1 MDLYKEVIKHISFND
16 VHKSKYKFY
25 VAGSI
30 YRGSTDPS
38 DIDIIMVMDDDAVTN
53 NGTGHKS
60 ILHSL
65 KSDLPMFIR
74 RVGDRMVSFELILP
88 GDKYYT
94 PIQIW
99 LSSKSEFPFM
109 LLAWGA
115 GTQYNVRIR
124 KYAKRKGYILNQ
136 YGLYDSKT
144 KKKVTDTN
152 TEQPIEFKTIA
163 DIQRFLGVTVRDIT
177 KL

>member
-1 MDLYKEVIKHISFND
+1 MDLYKEAIKHISFD
-16 VHKSKYKFY
+16 GKYKFH

-38 DIDIIMVMDDDAVTN
+38 DIDIIMVMDDDVVDSSS
-53 NGTGHKS
+53 GTSS
-60 ILHSL
+60 ILRTL
-65 KSDLPMFIR
+65 KSDLPMFVR

-94 PIQIW
+94 PIQVW
-99 LSSKSEFPFM
+99 LSKRSEFPFM

-115 GTQYNVRIR
+115 GTPYNVRLR
-124 KYAKRKGYILNQ
+124 RYAKLKGYILNQ
-136 YGLYDSKT
+136 YGLYDIKT
-144 KKKVTDTN
+144 KKKVTDDTDR
-152 TEQPIEFKTIA
+152 QRPIEFKTVA
-163 DIQRFLGVTVRDIT
+163 DIQRFLGVTVRDIS

>member
-1 MDLYKEVIKHISFND
+1 MDLYKEVIKHISFNN
-16 VHKSKYKFY
+16 VHKSKYKFH

-38 DIDIIMVMDDDAVTN
+38 DIDIIMVMDDDMIN
-53 NGTGHKS
+53 NDEHTR

-74 RVGDRMVSFELILP
+74 RVGDHMVSFELILP
-88 GDKYYT
+88 NDKYYT

-115 GTQYNVRIR
+115 GTHYNVRIR

-144 KKKVTDTN
+144 KKKVTDAN
-152 TEQPIEFKTIA
+152 TKQPIEFKTVA
-163 DIQRFLGVTVRDIT
+163 DIQRFLGVTMRDIS